1 MSEDEDARL
10 YFPQGFTACGE
21 ASATDT
27 GLTPELGPSAVEAL
41 SDGMFDADAEDDLM
55 DMGLQIGR
63 LCISESLLA
72 LFIRSF
78 LPVSMSDERLIEF
91 QLDALVTRGGHR
103 VPDRAEHGHS
113 GNMLAPAPFQ
123 TVISTGMEPS
133 FDMLLATSQTPSAIS
148 VDSVIARTELDM
160 LYHQYFKA
168 VDPLAHL
175 VHKPTFDRQFCR
187 TMLGQHPS
195 KTATKSFTALVLAMC
210 FAAAVSLTNSQP
222 QVHFQTNKAALVEKL
237 KLATERALAA
247 AQHMKSVKIETM
259 QAFTIYLIPQCRGE
273 ISRTQASLVGALVRL
288 AQCAGLH
295 RDASNTDTSPLECH
309 LRSLLWYQICFL
321 DFHTCE
327 VHGPQSMIHDDDFD
341 TPLPL
346 NVNDL
351 AFEISTIPVA
361 CADWTDA
368 TFSLIRFEITKVH
381 KTVFRERT
389 ALSKKTTELST
400 ARSKIESQIQAIKSK
415 YLDNLDDR
423 ILIQRCAKLAA
434 TSLLSRS
441 TPMLLQIF
449 LKLDDFS
456 DTQRKLQHDMLL
468 TSLAMME
475 ASATLETAT
484 DLIPW
489 VWFAPT
495 YQQYHSIF
503 FPLTLLYI
511 NPNLPEADRA
521 SAMIDHVF
529 GTCYGISRQQ
539 RCGDILRMLAK
550 ECSAFMRLRK
560 VKIGPGMSGSG
571 SRSSEASGM
580 GDVERAFEESRRE
593 MQLQLQRQQQQEQEQ
608 EQSHGNSFNIT
619 ATATATPGGATTDP
633 DTFGQNTAEAL
644 QDFING
650 PNTSLVPSASTSMNM
665 EGMPPSLEEWWS
677 SLPDQQFDF
686 TDPLFSFQEEGGI

>member
-1 MSEDEDARL
+1 MGGSTSDDSASHSQKSEDEDARL
-10 YFPQGFTACGE
+10 YFPHSSAAWEE
-21 ASATDT
+21 ASAADT
-27 GLTPELGPSAVEAL
+27 GPTPELGPSALEVL

-63 LCISESLLA
+63 LSITERIGGLFRPGMSE
-72 LFIRSF
+72 R
-78 LPVSMSDERLIEF
+78 
-91 QLDALVTRGGHR
+91 LDALIARGGHR
-103 VPDRAEHGHS
+103 VPDRPEHGHS
-113 GNMLAPAPFQ
+113 GNMIAPAPFH

-133 FDMLLATSQTPSAIS
+133 FDMLLATSQTPTAIS
-148 VDSVIARTELDM
+148 VDSVVARTELDM

-187 TMLGQHPS
+187 MMLGQHPS
-195 KTATKSFTALVLAMC
+195 KTATKSFTALVLSMC

-222 QVHFQTNKAALVEKL
+222 QVQFQTSKAALVERL
-237 KLATERALAA
+237 KLATERALTA
-247 AQHMKSVKIETM
+247 AQHTKSVKLETM

-273 ISRTQASLVGALVRL
+273 ISRTQGSLVGALVRL

-295 RDASNTDTSPLECH
+295 RDASNTDTCPLECH

-321 DFHTCE
+321 DYHVCE
-327 VHGPQSMIHDDDFD
+327 VHGPQPMIHDEEFD

-351 AFEISTIPVA
+351 AFEIETRPLPRTG
-361 CADWTDA
+361 WTDA
-368 TFSLIRFEITKVH
+368 TFSLIRFEITEVH

-389 ALSKKTTELST
+389 ALSKKTTEFSI
-400 ARSKIESQIQAIKSK
+400 ARSKIESQIQAIKTK
-415 YLDNLDDR
+415 YLDHLDER

-456 DTQRKLQHDMLL
+456 DTQRQIQHDMLIS
-468 TSLAMME
+468 SLDMME

-503 FPLTLLYI
+503 VPLTLLYI
-511 NPNLPEADRA
+511 NPKLPEADRA

-539 RCGDILRMLAK
+539 RCGDILRMLSN
-550 ECSAFMRLRK
+550 ECSAFMKLRK
-560 VKIGPGMSGSG
+560 VKRMPELSG
-571 SRSSEASGM
+571 SRFSESSPPDIEK
-580 GDVERAFEESRRE
+580 AFEDSRRE
-593 MQLQLQRQQQQEQEQ
+593 QQLQRQQQQ
-608 EQSHGNSFNIT
+608 QSRGSFEV
-619 ATATATPGGATTDP
+619 GATGATNP
-633 DTFGQNTAEAL
+633 NLDTFGSNTQAL
-644 QDFING
+644 QDFMNSQ
-650 PNTSLVPSASTSMNM
+650 TDLASMPM
-665 EGMPPSLEEWWS
+665 EGMPLEEWWS
-677 SLPDQQFDF
+677 LPDQLDLS
-686 TDPLFSFQEEGGI
+686 DPSTTWFSFQEGV

>member
-1 MSEDEDARL
+1 
-10 YFPQGFTACGE
+10 
-21 ASATDT
+21 
-27 GLTPELGPSAVEAL
+27 
-41 SDGMFDADAEDDLM
+41 
-55 DMGLQIGR
+55 
-63 LCISESLLA
+63 
-72 LFIRSF
+72 
-78 LPVSMSDERLIEF
+78 
-91 QLDALVTRGGHR
+91 
-103 VPDRAEHGHS
+103 
-113 GNMLAPAPFQ
+113 
-123 TVISTGMEPS
+123 
-133 FDMLLATSQTPSAIS
+133 MLLATSQTPTAIS
-148 VDSVIARTELDM
+148 VDSVIARNELDM

-168 VDPLAHL
+168 ADPLAHL

-187 TMLGQHPS
+187 MMLGQHPS

-237 KLATERALAA
+237 KLATERALTA
-247 AQHMKSVKIETM
+247 AQHMKSVKLETM

-288 AQCAGLH
+288 VQCAGLH

-327 VHGPQSMIHDDDFD
+327 VHGPQPMIHDDDFD

-351 AFEISTIPVA
+351 AFDISTVPVPWA
-361 CADWTDA
+361 GWTDA

-400 ARSKIESQIQAIKSK
+400 ARSKIESQIQAIKTK
-415 YLDNLDDR
+415 YLDGLDDG

-456 DTQRKLQHDMLL
+456 DTQRQLQHDMLIS
-468 TSLAMME
+468 SLDMME
-475 ASATLETAT
+475 ASATLETST
-484 DLIPW
+484 DLTPW

-495 YQQYHSIF
+495 YQQYHSIL
-503 FPLTLLYI
+503 FPLTLLYL
-511 NPNLPEADRA
+511 NPKLPEADRA

-539 RCGDILRMLAK
+539 RCGDILRMLAN
-550 ECSAFMRLRK
+550 ECSAFMKLRK
-560 VKIGPGMSGSG
+560 VKSMPNKTSSPG
-571 SRSSEASGM
+571 SSEASNMG
-580 GDVERAFEESRRE
+580 GDVEKAFEESRRRE
-593 MQLQLQRQQQQEQEQ
+593 QQQQQRQEQ
-608 EQSHGNSFNIT
+608 QQQSQSHNSFEIT
-619 ATATATPGGATTDP
+619 ATAPRGSATTNMNSDAL
-633 DTFGQNTAEAL
+633 FGPTNTQAL
-644 QDFING
+644 QDFMNG
-650 PNTSLVPSASTSMNM
+650 QTTTMTPST
-665 EGMPPSLEEWWS
+665 SLEEWWS
-677 SLPDQQFDF
+677 LPDDQQIDF
-686 TDPLFSFQEEGGI
+686 TDPSSFSFQDGGV